1 MITLLWVSSLNPY
14 HFRFGATIILVGGG
28 KKSNK
33 LPVFVEFNDQF
44 QLKLSTA
51 SEITQPCEPSYLLH
65 GSPPRLVSLICST
78 AVSNHGELLCLDSFT
93 WFDIANKA
101 FKSAEDL
108 KMTQEL

>member
-1 MITLLWVSSLNPY
+1 MGFIFKSLPLQIWGNH
-14 HFRFGATIILVGGG
+14 HFSGREK

-78 AVSNHGELLCLDSFT
+78 AISNHGELLCLDSFT